1 MKEGRLT
8 VLAVDDNE
16 DIRKQ
21 LRWGFSREPFEM
33 LFAEDADEAIRLFRR
48 HLPPVVML
56 DLGLPPHEESAS
68 EGFRCLRAM
77 LDCAPLAKVI
87 VITGNED
94 RGNAVKAVH
103 EGAYDYY
110 AKPIDLGELRTI
122 VNRALHLQAIENESL
137 QSQPHA
143 PAEGEQFGLIGRHRK
158 MQECLETIRKVA
170 RSDIPVLITGESG
183 TGKELVARA
192 IHKASLR
199 SDGPMVAVNCGAIP
213 ENLLESEFFGHEKG
227 AFTGANTRVRGK
239 VEYASGGSLFLDEI
253 GELPTSMQVK
263 LLRFLQDRVFQRVG
277 GREDLVADLRIVSAT
292 NQDLRRCLDDG
303 SFRKDLFYRIGA
315 VVIELPPL
323 RERGEDVETLARVFM
338 QRAAEE
344 YGAKRLRFS
353 GQALLA
359 LRSHNWPGNVR
370 ELENKVRRAVV
381 LAQGRNIEPADL
393 GLDGGGQVQANPLHS
408 ESVTLREAREWVERE
423 LVGNTLHRH
432 GGNISKASKALGVSR
447 PTLYDLLRKHNLEM

>member
-21 LRWGFSREPFEM
+21 LRWGFSREPFEL
-33 LFAEDADEAIRLFRR
+33 LFAENADEAIRLFRR

-56 DLGLPPHEESAS
+56 DLGLPPHEESVS

-137 QSQPHA
+137 RSQPRA
-143 PAEGEQFGLIGRHRK
+143 PAEDGQFGIIGRHRR

-199 SDGPMVAVNCGAIP
+199 RNGPMVAVNCGAIP

-227 AFTGANTRVRGK
+227 AFTGASTRVRGK

-263 LLRFLQDRVFQRVG
+263 LLRFLQDKVFQRVG

-292 NQDLRRCLDDG
+292 NQDLRRCLDAG

-353 GQALLA
+353 GQALRA

-423 LVGNTLHRH
+423 LVENTLHRH
-432 GGNISKASKALGVSR
+432 GGNISKTSKALGVSR